1 MKKFTSAAHG
11 GGSPWHFPIKRLA
24 LFSGCFRVLYILWGH
39 HGRRSSWSGITDRPP
54 VSAVVPHERCSVYA
68 FTDGNVADGRRV
80 DSVLGVV
87 LLTPLSFQPGKV
99 YTLQPLILGFFT
111 PSQTFSKTEDL
122 EMLLHHLNAWQR
134 EWIIFCTAFLCMSH
148 WPQEHKPVFQF

>member
-1 MKKFTSAAHG
+1 M
-11 GGSPWHFPIKRLA
+11 
-24 LFSGCFRVLYILWGH
+24 
-39 HGRRSSWSGITDRPP
+39 
-54 VSAVVPHERCSVYA
+54 YA

-134 EWIIFCTAFLCMSH
+134 E
-148 WPQEHKPVFQF
+148 